1 MLKLS
6 FAPKMARLAL
16 AWLLAAVL
24 VATSNG
30 QVSNI
35 AMSGITMPA
44 GFTTGSSGP
53 TQMVV
58 TFQVAANQAGAADVK
73 IEITASQP
81 IFAAGGTALTHT
93 TDYIVASSGA
103 GNPTSSSGSV
113 VSTTVIDLLVSGGQ
127 LDQGPATTTVTL
139 KAASFAA
146 NLPPTPNDITLSIKV
161 KNAGGD
167 LEASST
173 SATLFRV
180 IAAPTV
186 SAPST
191 AQDGSAPAGTL
202 QVSFKLPIPVNSG
215 TAISITASSA
225 IFTNAQT
232 LTTAT
237 LAGVPFGTQK
247 DTTSTSVISLTAAV
261 NGAVGEA
268 VAVTV
273 DNAALANPMPS
284 AGPVT
289 FTIAS
294 GGSTFVS
301 AATGF
306 TITAAG
312 GVAAS
317 DPVTI
322 FKGRKT
328 KFWLP
333 INMLLPLLETPDLTV
348 FASTFQGPEPDQ
360 QWFGRFVV
368 ALPNGAKLA
377 DITVNERLGLNTTRT
392 RHSSH
397 DKFSQLCVKLDG
409 STEPIDMTRHSLRS
423 VQGSTVKIGVGSKR
437 FDPPRLHG
445 SPLVEFVHIESPSA
459 SFLIHASHAGTEFP
473 DDLSLQAK
481 YAHLD
486 WMSFD
491 LVGVDSFSGILPELW
506 GIQPLSDQVAQ
517 MKIPPSQIRGVG
529 QICQQE

>member
-1 MLKLS
+1 
-6 FAPKMARLAL
+6 
-16 AWLLAAVL
+16 
-24 VATSNG
+24 
-30 QVSNI
+30 
-35 AMSGITMPA
+35 MPA
-44 GFTTGSSGP
+44 
-53 TQMVV
+53 
-58 TFQVAANQAGAADVK
+58 
-73 IEITASQP
+73 
-81 IFAAGGTALTHT
+81 
-93 TDYIVASSGA
+93 
-103 GNPTSSSGSV
+103 
-113 VSTTVIDLLVSGGQ
+113 
-127 LDQGPATTTVTL
+127 
-139 KAASFAA
+139 
-146 NLPPTPNDITLSIKV
+146 LPV
-161 KNAGGD
+161 NAG
-167 LEASST
+167 T
-173 SATLFRV
+173 
-180 IAAPTV
+180 
-186 SAPST
+186 
-191 AQDGSAPAGTL
+191 
-202 QVSFKLPIPVNSG
+202 PI
-215 TAISITASSA
+215 TITASSA
-225 IFTNAQT
+225 IFTHAQP

-237 LAGVPFGTQK
+237 LAGVAFATQK
-247 DTTSTSVISLTAAV
+247 GTISTSVVSLTAAV
-261 NGAVGEA
+261 NGATGGT

-294 GGSTFVS
+294 GGTTFVS

-306 TITAAG
+306 TIAAAG
-312 GVAAS
+312 GLAAS

-333 INMLLPLLETPDLTV
+333 VNTLLPLLETPDLTV

-368 ALPNGAKLA
+368 ALPNGAKVA
-377 DITVNERLGLNTTRT
+377 DITVNERLGRNATHTR
-392 RHSSH
+392 H
-397 DKFSQLCVKLDG
+397 DKFSQLHVKMGD
-409 STEPIDMTRHSLRS
+409 STEPMEMTRHSLRS
-423 VQGSTVKIGVGSKR
+423 VHGSNVKIGVGSKR

-445 SPLVEFVHIESPSA
+445 APLVEFVHMESPSA

-486 WMSFD
+486 WMSFE
-491 LVGVDSFSGILPELW
+491 LVDVDSFSGILPELW